1 HLWQTCNPNPTGCNA
16 QSGTWQYNRAGWC
29 PGSIPILWRFDLSSY
44 IHQNVELNYQFD
56 PTYTDFC
63 SSSNPGCVSGSTC
76 TDCTDPANP
85 IIDVAADLISYF
97 DVIPVSIVEVE
108 IQMEVFPNPSDGVF
122 TIETSVSL
130 MRDATVSVLDVT
142 GNLVQQFHWNGE
154 SRTLDLTPLSEG
166 IYILKVQTLQGIAVK
181 KLIVE

>member
-1 HLWQTCNPNPTGCNA
+1 
-16 QSGTWQYNRAGWC
+16 
-29 PGSIPILWRFDLSSY
+29 
-44 IHQNVELNYQFD
+44 
-56 PTYTDFC
+56 
-63 SSSNPGCVSGSTC
+63 
-76 TDCTDPANP
+76 
-85 IIDVAADLISYF
+85 
-97 DVIPVSIVEVE
+97 
-108 IQMEVFPNPSDGVF
+108 
-122 TIETSVSL
+122 